1 VDDGVCGRPWM
12 HVFVCGQ
19 EWSGVGSSGGST
31 AQGRPTRR
39 VAGRPGGMGRSK
51 RRGRA
56 DPRPGL
62 HLASL
67 DHTHERL

>member
-19 EWSGVGSSGGST
+19 DWSGVGSSGGST
-31 AQGRPTRR
+31 GTANTTCRWP
-39 VAGRPGGMGRSK
+39 AGRHGQIK
-51 RRGRA
+51 KEGRA